1 MPTQEERIAAVETAI
16 AASQPFQ
23 QQVSQFQQEAMVR
36 IRETEAHTTILLG
49 VTQSQEQDSKRIVE
63 HLDTHTELLRQILA
77 RLPDRNGE

>member
-1 MPTQEERIAAVETAI
+1 
-16 AASQPFQ
+16 
-23 QQVSQFQQEAMVR
+23 MVR

-49 VTQSQEQDSKRIVE
+49 VTQSQGQDSKRIVE

>member
-1 MPTQEERIAAVETAI
+1 
-16 AASQPFQ
+16 
-23 QQVSQFQQEAMVR
+23 MVR

-63 HLDTHTELLRQILA
+63 HLDTPTELLRQILA